1 MKLYKGYHP
10 KNVNPYWIVTYDI
23 TVNHAVST
31 NYVGYISTENKL
43 RATLS
48 TFKLFPEL
56 FTQVPIGISNETV

>member
-1 MKLYKGYHP
+1 MKLHKGYFA
-10 KNVNPYWIVTYDI
+10 KNVSSYWIVTYDI
-23 TVNHAVST
+23 PMKHPIHNT
-31 NYVGYISTENKL
+31 YVGYISTENKL